1 MDRVQVYPDG
11 ELSVQAVSSASAP
24 ATLTRPPS
32 KGRPV
37 SGKPRPAGYS
47 SSTPSMRGTL
57 AGSSSSS
64 SPKPGASLP
73 GRHSSPYSPSA
84 AAAAAAGRP
93 SWDGAANVQYGSE
106 SLHSTLSVEAGA
118 RSPGG
123 AAVQGPAM
131 STQRVLQALSGLSP
145 AQVDQL
151 EAAVKAGAATTAGAG
166 SSSSSAAAAVTGA
179 AALRSAGRRPGY

>member
-1 MDRVQVYPDG
+1 MW
-11 ELSVQAVSSASAP
+11 SACNA
-24 ATLTRPPS
+24 
-32 KGRPV
+32 GRPV

-57 AGSSSSS
+57 AGSSSS

-106 SLHSTLSVEAGA
+106 SLHSTLSAEAGA

-123 AAVQGPAM
+123 AAVQGEP
-131 STQRVLQALSGLSP
+131 GFH
-145 AQVDQL
+145 
-151 EAAVKAGAATTAGAG
+151 G
-166 SSSSSAAAAVTGA
+166 SSFCREPWHHACIICDMPTKTDSTIRQCTCRYQVFYAVVEC
-179 AALRSAGRRPGY
+179 RH